1 MCWFIEF
8 DSMDQGFLLLTKA
21 CFFNAL
27 LDSTV
32 ASTASICLHP
42 RKLRACAE
50 PRRASARRGEAP
62 LVYIHEKTATGV
74 FSLET
79 YNPGKVQ
86 FATLNNQGEVLR
98 WESWLQSARARSTNN
113 GSTVSTITGA
123 RLHQGQV
130 GIELTNCQIQDRQ
143 CADLLCT
150 GRYQVRVCIQARK
163 RTKCAWC
170 VVLPIFCLI
179 LIGEF
184 TERPY
189 QLIMAS
195 LLILYHTITTTTHD
209 HHHHQHQHQ
218 HQHQHHHHPP
228 EIIYILYRAGDTL

>member
-1 MCWFIEF
+1 M
-8 DSMDQGFLLLTKA
+8 
-21 CFFNAL
+21 
-27 LDSTV
+27 
-32 ASTASICLHP
+32 
-42 RKLRACAE
+42 
-50 PRRASARRGEAP
+50 
-62 LVYIHEKTATGV
+62 
-74 FSLET
+74 
-79 YNPGKVQ
+79 
-86 FATLNNQGEVLR
+86 R

-143 CADLLCT
+143 SAALSCT
-150 GRYQVRVCIQARK
+150 GRYQVRVCNQAQK

-170 VVLPIFCLI
+170 VVLPIFCLL

-189 QLIMAS
+189 QLIMTS

-209 HHHHQHQHQ
+209 HHHQHHQHQH
-218 HQHQHHHHPP
+218 HQHHHHPP
-228 EIIYILYRAGDTL
+228 EILYILYIEREIRSSQQEKIRTVYKHTSYGRP